1 MVVGGVPEASDD
13 HPARVV
19 AMGLDMLDAV
29 AAIAREMDRPLDLRI
44 GVHTGPVVAG
54 VIGTTKFSYDL
65 WGDTVNVASRL
76 ESHGLRGRRPD
87 ERGDLAAVGRS
98 TAERRGP
105 IELKGRGT
113 LEVYVARRRGD
124 AARPV

>member
-1 MVVGGVPEASDD
+1 MVVGGVPEISVD

-29 AAIAREMDRPLDLRI
+29 AAIGRATGHPLDLRI

-76 ESHGLRGRRPD
+76 ESQGLAG
-87 ERGDLAAVGRS
+87 AVQMS
-98 TAERRGP
+98 EATWLRRG
-105 IELKGRGT
+105 EARG
-113 LEVYVARRRGD
+113 
-124 AARPV
+124 